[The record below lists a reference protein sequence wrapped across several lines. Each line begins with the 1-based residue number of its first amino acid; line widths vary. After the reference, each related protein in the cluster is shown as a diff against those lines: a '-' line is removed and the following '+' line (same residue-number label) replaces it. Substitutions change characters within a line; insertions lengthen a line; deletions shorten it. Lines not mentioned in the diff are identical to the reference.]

1 MNKVLTESTPEKP
14 KLERG
19 QILDGEIFSEPMRVE
34 SVVPHPPDLW
44 TVGLVGIRTEH
55 FRSVRLTAEQVSKLT
70 IHSPTPT
77 YSGDGAVLRLGLQAY
92 TLGVAFEFDPY
103 FGLSLSRVDPL
114 PHQLEAI
121 YENVLKLPT
130 IRFLLA
136 DDAGAGK
143 TIMAGLLLRELK
155 LRGLV
160 DRTLIVCPAA
170 LAFNWQRE
178 LAEKFGERFVHL
190 RGSDLRAQYGVNPW
204 KDRNQIITSLDLARK
219 LDVLPGL
226 RQASWDLVI
235 VDEAHRMSA
244 SAPDKKT
251 LRYRLGELLRDTTAN
266 MLLLTATPH
275 KGDPENFSLFLQLLD
290 QDAFAD
296 VRSIRQAMAE
306 RRAPFYIRR
315 LKEAMIYFPERQPDG
330 TWLAKKIF
338 THRLPRTVRFNIDGT
353 EYDLYRA
360 VTRFVKSQSA
370 RAAAAEERNPQARAL
385 GFLMALFQRRLASST
400 WSLKKSLE
408 RRANLLEK
416 KVGRAGVIVKDL
428 PPEIPDEE
436 DLEEMDASDRELW
449 EERLEAI
456 DVSRNAQEIRRDVEE
471 LRKLCKQADDVIS
484 AGSEAKLSRLK
495 AILSQEGFFENKEQR
510 LLIFTEFKETLDYL
524 VGKLREWGFRVGF
537 IHGGMK
543 SEPRDE
549 PGTRLHTEQAFWDGE
564 IQILVATEAAGEGIN
579 LQCCHIMMNYDIP
592 WNPNRLEQRM
602 GRIHRYGQTKDCLIF
617 NCVAVNT
624 VEGRVLEKLLEKLQE
639 IRDALEDDTV
649 FNVVGEILPAAYIER
664 VLRDYYS
671 GRLGEHDLEDRF
683 LRNVNEERFRAICQN
698 ALEGLATRSLNL
710 PSLVERRAKSQERRV
725 VPETVARFMMDTST
739 LAGLALK
746 SISTLP
752 HTFDPGLTPPELK
765 RHEQDTDWRLGSLLR
780 RYSRF
785 STHRKTA
792 DENNLEWVT
801 PGHPLFEALRRHT
814 VEKARPSF
822 VSGGCFYSVIADK
835 PSRLDIYRARVVD
848 GLGQVVH
855 ERLFA
860 IEISE
865 KSNPVIK
872 DPWMLGNLQPAKV
885 PDELPPILDLPEPRS
900 FLDDKALT
908 PFLEEVQK
916 ERVSEVDRVAKY
928 VEISLTELIGR
939 EDMKIGRLSDERDR
953 GVEGAAGLLSQ
964 TETRQAELLDRR
976 QRRREELGRQKQLTL
991 QGVERLTTVLILPHP
1006 DSLRQD
1012 LRHLRPDPEVE
1023 AIAMTTAIQYEE
1035 NAGRRVE
1042 DVHERDLGYDLSSM
1056 DPESGELRL
1065 IEVKGLSHFEGSILL
1080 TPNEFRVAQD
1090 RRDCYWLY
1098 VVTGCKTE
1106 KTNLGPHKD
1115 PANYPWQPV
1124 QKIEHYVLPLSK
1136 IK

>member
-1 MNKVLTESTPEKP
+1 
-14 KLERG
+14 
-19 QILDGEIFSEPMRVE
+19 
-34 SVVPHPPDLW
+34 
-44 TVGLVGIRTEH
+44 
-55 FRSVRLTAEQVSKLT
+55 
-70 IHSPTPT
+70 
-77 YSGDGAVLRLGLQAY
+77 
-92 TLGVAFEFDPY
+92 
-103 FGLSLSRVDPL
+103 
-114 PHQLEAI
+114 
-121 YENVLKLPT
+121 
-130 IRFLLA
+130 
-136 DDAGAGK
+136 
-143 TIMAGLLLRELK
+143 
-155 LRGLV
+155 
-160 DRTLIVCPAA
+160 
-170 LAFNWQRE
+170 
-178 LAEKFGERFVHL
+178 
-190 RGSDLRAQYGVNPW
+190 
-204 KDRNQIITSLDLARK
+204 
-219 LDVLPGL
+219 
-226 RQASWDLVI
+226 
-235 VDEAHRMSA
+235 MSA

-266 MLLLTATPH
+266 MLMLTATPH

-315 LKEAMIYFPERQPDG
+315 LKEAMVYFPERQSDG
-330 TWLAKKIF
+330 TWVAKKIF
-338 THRLPRTVRFNIDGT
+338 THRLPRTVRFNIDGA

-370 RAAAAEERNPQARAL
+370 RAAAAEERDPQARAL

-416 KVGRAGVIVKDL
+416 KVGRAGVIVKEL

-436 DLEEMDASDRELW
+436 DLEEMDASERELW

-456 DVSRNAQEIRRDVEE
+456 DVSRNAQELRKDVEE
-471 LRKLCKQADDVIS
+471 LRKLAKQADDVIDAS
-484 AGSEAKLSRLK
+484 AEAKLSRLK

-543 SEPRDE
+543 SDPRDE
-549 PGTRLHTEQAFWDGE
+549 PGTRLHTEQQFWDGE

-664 VLRDYYS
+664 ILRDYYS

-683 LRNVNEERFRAICQN
+683 LRNVNEGRFREICQN

-710 PSLVERRAKSQERRV
+710 PALVERRAKSQERRV
-725 VPETVARFMMDTST
+725 VPETVARFMVDSST

-746 SISTLP
+746 SISTLS
-752 HTFDPGLTPPELK
+752 HTFDPGPTPPELK
-765 RHEQDTDWRLGSLLR
+765 RHEQDTDWRLGNLVR
-780 RYSRF
+780 RYPRF
-785 STHRKTA
+785 STDRKTA

-801 PGHPLFEALRRHT
+801 PGHPLFEALRRRT
-814 VEKARPSF
+814 VERARPSF
-822 VSGGCFYSVIADK
+822 VSGGCFYSVTAEK

-848 GLGQVVH
+848 GLGQIVH

-860 IEISE
+860 VEISE
-865 KSNPVIK
+865 NNEPVLK
-872 DPWMLGNLQPAKV
+872 DSWMLGNLQPAKV
-885 PDELPPILDLPEPRS
+885 PSELPPILNLPEPRS
-900 FLDDKALT
+900 FLDDRALT
-908 PFLEEVQK
+908 PFLKEVEN

-939 EDMKIGRLSDERDR
+939 EDLKVGRLSEEKDR
-953 GVEGAAGLLSQ
+953 GVDGAAGQLAQ
-964 TETRQAELLDRR
+964 AETRQAELMDRR
-976 QRRREELGRQKQLTL
+976 ERRRQELARQKQLTL
-991 QGVERLTTVLILPHP
+991 QGVERITSVLILPHP
-1006 DSLRQD
+1006 DSLVQAV
-1012 LRHLRPDPEVE
+1012 RHLRPDPEVE
-1023 AIAMTTAIQYEE
+1023 AIAMLESIRYEE

-1042 DVHERDLGYDLSSM
+1042 DVHERDLGYDLSSV
-1056 DPESGELRL
+1056 DPKSGELRL
-1065 IEVKGLSHFEGSILL
+1065 IEVKGLSRSDGSILL

-1090 RRDCYWLY
+1090 RRDCFWLY
-1098 VVTGCKTE
+1098 VVTDCKTA
-1106 KTNLGPHKD
+1106 NPRIQPHKD
-1115 PANYPWQPV
+1115 PAAYHWEPV
-1124 QKIEHYVLPLSK
+1124 QKIEHYLLPIAKLT
-1136 IK
+1136 